1 MRTSLAAL
9 PCLVLLGCL
18 DFGKV
23 DDAKAPGDMLGTY
36 QVSGKL
42 GSSTCGDGALG
53 AGQTWNFQ
61 VKLTRF
67 ANNIYW
73 LNGQETL
80 SGDIANDR
88 RTFSIESRVEVPI
101 SAAGR
106 GRPGCSVMRN
116 DDAEGKLSDTGTDV
130 ESFEGSLTFRYEA
143 TSGSDCSDWIG
154 SQGAVDSLPCSIRY
168 DLDAERLEDAEK

>member
-9 PCLVLLGCL
+9 PCLALLGCL

-23 DDAKAPGDMLGTY
+23 DDAKAPGEMLGTY
-36 QVSGKL
+36 QVTGKL
-42 GSSTCGDGALG
+42 ASSTCGDGALG
-53 AGQTWNFQ
+53 AGQIWNFQ

-88 RTFSIESRVEVPI
+88 RTFSIESGVKVTI
-101 SAAGR
+101 SEAGR
-106 GRPGCSVMRN
+106 GRPGCAVMRR
-116 DDAEGKLSDTGTDV
+116 DDAEGKLSDSGDDV
-130 ESFEGSLTFRYEA
+130 ESFEGSLTFSYEA
-143 TSGSDCSDWIG
+143 TSGSDCSDWVG
-154 SQGAVDSLPCSIRY
+154 SEGAVDNLPCSLRY
-168 DLDAERLEDAEK
+168 DLDGRRMDEEK